1 MWLGGQNKKPIPP
14 VVKGRVYARGS
25 TQDSEIANK
34 LNYFTLVAC
43 NGAIRLLL
51 LVKNVPNRSSKVV
64 QI

>member
-25 TQDSEIANK
+25 TQDSEIAKN
-34 LNYFTLVAC
+34 NYFTLVAY
-43 NGAIRLLL
+43 NGANRLLL

>member
-25 TQDSEIANK
+25 TQDSEIVK

-51 LVKNVPNRSSKVV
+51 LVKKRS
-64 QI
+64 